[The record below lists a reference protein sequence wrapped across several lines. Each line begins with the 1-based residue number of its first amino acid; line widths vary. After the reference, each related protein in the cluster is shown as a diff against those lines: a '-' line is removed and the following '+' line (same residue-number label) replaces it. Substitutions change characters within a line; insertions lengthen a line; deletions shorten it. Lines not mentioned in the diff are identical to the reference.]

1 MRLTPAEASELASH
15 AVKKTQN
22 GTRLMY
28 SAFERDSSNKLAL
41 VVNQVELLN
50 FNENGFLIF
59 FEKERDLIQLD
70 LRF

>member
-1 MRLTPAEASELASH
+1 
-15 AVKKTQN
+15 
-22 GTRLMY
+22 MY